1 MSFAS
6 GDMCPLLIFATLDTS
21 MRVNLGDI
29 LYIKV
34 YVVAEGIVYKK
45 CIDECHFMN
54 CNLILVSWKH

>member
-45 CIDECHFMN
+45 VYRRMPLYE
-54 CNLILVSWKH
+54 L